1 MPLTTPIN
9 QSKQKLLQFLLEK
22 KSISIEKIQSL
33 IDEAVKTHVD
43 PEELLVKRGL
53 LSLKD
58 LAAAKGELYGL
69 PFIDLEKEKVPFEIL
84 STIPQTVAEHY
95 SLVLF
100 EKKEKDVKIALV
112 DPSDFRALESIDFWA
127 KSEGYKTKL
136 YITTL
141 TGYRNVL
148 RGYTEFKHE
157 VATALKTL
165 ESETRTVDKR
175 PKLSE
180 IIRKAPVAQIVASI
194 IQEAVSVGTS
204 DIHIEPAQDESRIR
218 FRIDGVLR
226 TFLTLSATHHS
237 NIVAR
242 IKVLAQLKIDE
253 TRIPQDGRIRFK
265 AYGEDVNL
273 RVSTL
278 PMLGT
283 NEKVVMRILPTTEKV
298 FTPEELGF
306 WQHPLDA
313 LKKIMERPSG
323 VVLVSGPTGSG
334 KSTTL
339 FAVLSAL
346 NKESVNITTLE
357 DPVEYF
363 MKGVNQ
369 IQINTEVG
377 LTFAGGLRAILR
389 QDPNIV
395 MVGEIR
401 DRETAE
407 LATQAALTGHFML
420 STIHAKDVLGVIPR
434 LIDMGV
440 EPFLIAASLNTI
452 FAQRLV
458 RKLCQECKKPA
469 DLPDHLEKEFRAEVE
484 AITSKDILIDV
495 PFGATLQFYRPGGCD
510 KCNKSG
516 YKGRTVVSE
525 VLGMTPQLEE
535 LMGRKFSVDELQ
547 REMRRQGHVT
557 FKQDAILKGLKGLT
571 SIEEILRISR
581 GD

>member
-1 MPLTTPIN
+1 MPIHTSFAVGTQKLF
-9 QSKQKLLQFLLEK
+9 QFLLDKKLLQPEQL
-22 KSISIEKIQSL
+22 QPL
-33 IDEAVKTHVD
+33 IDEAKKTGKNPEDIIVKQ
-43 PEELLVKRGL
+43 GL
-53 LSLKD
+53 LSAKD
-58 LAAAKGELYGL
+58 LASAKGELYGL
-69 PFIDLEKEKVPFEIL
+69 PFANLEEMQVPFEVL
-84 STIPQTVAEHY
+84 NTIPMAVAQNY

-100 EKKEKDVKIALV
+100 EKKGKDAKVALV
-112 DPSDFRALESIDFWA
+112 DPSDFRAIEAIDFWA
-127 KSEGYKTKL
+127 KSEGYAFKL
-136 YITTL
+136 YITTPA
-141 TGYRNVL
+141 GYRNVL
-148 RGYTEFKHE
+148 KGYTEFKHE
-157 VATALKTL
+157 VKEALKQL
-165 ESETRTVDKR
+165 ERQAEGVKKKPR
-175 PKLSE
+175 LAE
-180 IIRKAPVAQIVASI
+180 IIRKAPVAQIVSSI
-194 IQEAVSVGTS
+194 IQEAVEVRTS

-218 FRIDGVLR
+218 FRIDGVLH
-226 TFLTLSATHHS
+226 TYLTLPSFHHAS
-237 NIVAR
+237 IVAR

-253 TRIPQDGRIRFK
+253 TRIPQDGRIRTNV
-265 AYGEDVNL
+265 YGEDINL

-278 PMLGT
+278 PMLGMH
-283 NEKVVMRILPTTEKV
+283 EKVVMRILPTTEKV
-298 FTPEELGF
+298 FTAQELGF

-346 NKESVNITTLE
+346 NKETVNITTLE

-369 IQINTEVG
+369 IQINADVG
-377 LTFAGGLRAILR
+377 LTFASGLRAILR

-458 RKLCQECKKPA
+458 RKLCGKCKRETELPEHLVKEFKDEIAAIASKDVLEGVPA
-469 DLPDHLEKEFRAEVE
+469 DAFA
-484 AITSKDILIDV
+484 
-495 PFGATLQFYRPGGCD
+495 FYRPGGCD
-510 KCNKSG
+510 DCNNSG
-516 YKGRTVVSE
+516 YRGRTVVAE
-525 VLGMTPQLEE
+525 VLNMSPQLEE
-535 LMGRKFSVDELQ
+535 IMGKKFSVEELQ
-547 REMRRQGHVT
+547 NEMRRQGHIT
-557 FKQDAILKGLKGLT
+557 FKQDAILKGLQGLT

>member
-1 MPLTTPIN
+1 MPLRTSLT
-9 QSKQKLLQFLLEK
+9 QGKQKLFQFLLEK
-22 KSISIEKIQSL
+22 NVISSEKLQSIL
-33 IDEAVKTHVD
+33 DESKKTGVD
-43 PEELLVKRGL
+43 PEELIVKQGL
-53 LSLKD
+53 LSTKD
-58 LAAAKGELYGL
+58 IARSKGELYGL
-69 PFIDLEKEKVPFEIL
+69 PFIDLEDVQVPFEVL
-84 STIPQTVAEHY
+84 NCIPITVAQNY

-100 EKKEKDVKIALV
+100 EKKQNNVKVALV
-112 DPSDFRALESIDFWA
+112 DPSDFRAIESIDFWA
-127 KSEGYKTKL
+127 KSGGYKIQL
-136 YITTL
+136 FITTL
-141 TGYRNVL
+141 AGYRNVL
-148 RGYTEFKHE
+148 KGYTEFKHE
-157 VATALKTL
+157 VKEALKQL
-165 ESETRTVDKR
+165 ETQAESTQRKPR
-175 PKLSE
+175 LAE
-180 IIRKAPVAQIVASI
+180 IVRKAPVAQIVSSI
-194 IQEAVSVGTS
+194 IQEAVEVRTS

-218 FRIDGVLR
+218 FRIDGVLH
-226 TFLTLSATHHS
+226 TYLTLPAYHHAS
-237 NIVAR
+237 IIAR
-242 IKVLAQLKIDE
+242 IKVLANLKIDE
-253 TRIPQDGRIRFK
+253 TRIPQDGRIRM
-265 AYGEDVNL
+265 AIYGEDINL

-278 PMLGT
+278 PMLGAH
-283 NEKVVMRILPTTEKV
+283 EKVVMRILPTTEKV
-298 FTPEELGF
+298 FTPQELGF

-346 NKESVNITTLE
+346 NKESTNITTLE

-369 IQINTEVG
+369 VQINPDVG
-377 LTFAGGLRAILR
+377 LTFASGLRAILR

-458 RKLCQECKKPA
+458 RKLCSKCKRPA
-469 DLPDHLEKEFRAEVE
+469 ELPPHLIKEFKDEIK
-484 AITSKDILIDV
+484 AITSKDILEGIPSLEAFV
-495 PFGATLQFYRPGGCD
+495 FYRPGGCED
-510 KCNKSG
+510 CNNTG
-516 YKGRTVVSE
+516 YRGRTVVAE
-525 VLGMTPQLEE
+525 VLNMSSQLEE
-535 LMGRKFSVDELQ
+535 IMGKEFSVDELQ
-547 REMRRQGHVT
+547 NEMRRQGHVT
-557 FKQDAILKGLKGLT
+557 FKQDAILKGLQGNT
-571 SIEEILRISR
+571 SVEEILRISR

>member
-1 MPLTTPIN
+1 MN
-9 QSKQKLLQFLLEK
+9 QGKQKLFQFLFEK
-22 KSISIEKIQSL
+22 KIITPEQLQSIL
-33 IDEAVKTHVD
+33 DESKKSGKD
-43 PEELLVKRGL
+43 PEDILVKQGIL
-53 LSLKD
+53 TAND
-58 LAAAKGELYGL
+58 LASAKGELYGL
-69 PFIDLEKEKVPFEIL
+69 PFISLEDIEVPFEVL
-84 STIPQTVAEHY
+84 NAIPLTVAQNY

-100 EKKEKDVKIALV
+100 EKKDKDVKIALV
-112 DPSDFRALESIDFWA
+112 DPSDFRALEAIDFWA
-127 KSEGYKTKL
+127 KSEGYKFKL
-136 YITTL
+136 YITTP

-148 RGYTEFKHE
+148 KGYTEFKHE
-157 VATALKTL
+157 VKEALKQL
-165 ESETRTVDKR
+165 EKQAEKVEKKTR
-175 PKLSE
+175 LAE
-180 IIRKAPVAQIVASI
+180 IIKKAPVAQIVSSI
-194 IQEAVSVGTS
+194 IQEAVEVRTS

-218 FRIDGVLR
+218 FRIDGILKIY
-226 TFLTLSATHHS
+226 LTLPAFHHAS
-237 NIVAR
+237 IIAR
-242 IKVLAQLKIDE
+242 IKVLANLKIDE
-253 TRIPQDGRIRFK
+253 TRIPQDGRIRTNV
-265 AYGEDVNL
+265 YGEDINL

-278 PMLGT
+278 PMLGAH
-283 NEKVVMRILPTTEKV
+283 EKVVMRILPTTEKV
-298 FTPEELGF
+298 FTPQELGF
-306 WQHPLDA
+306 WQHPLDS

-346 NKESVNITTLE
+346 NKEMVNITTLE

-369 IQINTEVG
+369 VQINADVG
-377 LTFAGGLRAILR
+377 LTFASGLRAILR

-458 RKLCQECKKPA
+458 RKLCQKCKKEA
-469 DLPDHLEKEFRAEVE
+469 ELPEHLVKEFKDEIA
-484 AITSKDILIDV
+484 AITSKDVFEGV
-495 PFGATLQFYRPGGCD
+495 PTGEKLVFYRPGGCD
-510 KCNKSG
+510 DCNNSG
-516 YKGRTVVSE
+516 YRGRTVVAE
-525 VLGMTPQLEE
+525 VLNMSSQLEE
-535 LMGRKFSVDELQ
+535 IMGKKFSVDELQ
-547 REMRRQGHVT
+547 QEMRRQGHIT
-557 FKQDAILKGLKGLT
+557 FKQDAILKGLQGNT